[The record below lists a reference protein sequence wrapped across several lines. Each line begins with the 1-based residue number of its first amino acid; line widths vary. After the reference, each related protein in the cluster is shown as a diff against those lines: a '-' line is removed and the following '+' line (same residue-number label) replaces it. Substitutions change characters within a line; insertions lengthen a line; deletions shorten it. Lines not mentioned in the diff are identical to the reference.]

1 MGSTAWI
8 DGEMPVKFLPTLVHL
23 WPTIA
28 RGWASKLDA
37 KPQGL
42 RGHIAK
48 RWYTGYGVPRSDDK
62 CRVINTLYEGD
73 KGCR

>member
-1 MGSTAWI
+1 MGSTVWI
-8 DGEMPVKFLPTLVHL
+8 DGEMLVTFLPTLVHL

-42 RGHIAK
+42 RGHIA
-48 RWYTGYGVPRSDDK
+48 
-62 CRVINTLYEGD
+62 
-73 KGCR
+73 